1 MHIYKNYDVRLTD
14 GKAGSFEGRVEVY
27 RVGVWGTICDDGWG
41 HNDAQVVCKQL
52 GYAGVKV
59 VHQKS
64 YFGEGRGTIWLDD
77 LACNGSETNLGQ
89 CSHNGWGSHNC
100 THAQDA
106 GVVCDTGNRSE
117 SYFPRWGKEL
127 VILQSCAFHNTV
139 TLT

>member
-27 RVGVWGTICDDGWG
+27 RVGAWGTICDDGWG
-41 HNDAQVVCKQL
+41 DNDAQVVCKQL

-64 YFGEGRGTIWLDD
+64 YFGEGRGPIWLDD

-106 GVVCDTGNRSE
+106 GVVCDTGNRAVGEGAIVLQYSD
-117 SYFPRWGKEL
+117 SNLGPRQYF
-127 VILQSCAFHNTV
+127 LQI
-139 TLT
+139 